1 MGVLGS
7 GIATT
12 IGRSTGVFYQLWHL
26 FQVGKIIQLRWSQM
40 RPDKKI
46 IGTLLRVA
54 SGSTGQYLIASAS
67 WIFMVFILG
76 QIDKEVVAGYTIAIR
91 IVIFC
96 LLPSWGMANA
106 AATLVGQN
114 LGAGKPD
121 RAERSA
127 IRAGFFNMFFLG
139 AIAIICLFGA
149 GGLVGFFTQDPE
161 VVKSGSMALRIIAGG
176 YVFYG
181 WGMILTQAING
192 AGDTFTPTLLNFVFF
207 WLIEIPLA
215 WLLAINLDWGE
226 TGVYWTIIIAE
237 SGMALAAFWV
247 FKKGKWKTTQV

>member
-1 MGVLGS
+1 
-7 GIATT
+7 
-12 IGRSTGVFYQLWHL
+12 
-26 FQVGKIIQLRWSQM
+26 
-40 RPDKKI
+40 
-46 IGTLLRVA
+46 
-54 SGSTGQYLIASAS
+54 
-67 WIFMVFILG
+67 
-76 QIDKEVVAGYTIAIR
+76 IDKEVVAGYTIAIR

-121 RAERSA
+121 RAEKSA

-139 AIAIICLFGA
+139 GIAILCLFGA
-149 GGLVGFFTQDPE
+149 KDLVGLFTQTPE
-161 VVKSGSMALRIIAGG
+161 IVHSGAMALRIIAGG

-181 WGMILTQAING
+181 WGMIITQAING

-215 WLLAINLDWGE
+215 WLLALKLEWGE
-226 TGVYWTIIIAE
+226 AGVYWTIIIAE
-237 SGMALAAFWV
+237 SGMAIAAFWL
-247 FKKGKWKTTQV
+247 FKRGKWKTTQV

>member
-1 MGVLGS
+1 MG
-7 GIATT
+7 
-12 IGRSTGVFYQLWHL
+12 
-26 FQVGKIIQLRWSQM
+26 
-40 RPDKKI
+40 
-46 IGTLLRVA
+46 
-54 SGSTGQYLIASAS
+54 
-67 WIFMVFILG
+67 FILG